1 MIINFQLMIEKNK
14 HKTKDLF
21 LIGYNINQLARPYLK
36 FSIIFML
43 ISYLISIPLV
53 YFVLDI
59 IKEKVG
65 KFMETETS
73 HVWEVIGFG
82 LIIVIIL
89 FIINKIILTQSIKK
103 IALKD

>member
-1 MIINFQLMIEKNK
+1 M
-14 HKTKDLF
+14 LF
-21 LIGYNINQLARPYLK
+21 
-36 FSIIFML
+36 
-43 ISYLISIPLV
+43 SYIISIPLV

-65 KFMETETS
+65 KFMATESS